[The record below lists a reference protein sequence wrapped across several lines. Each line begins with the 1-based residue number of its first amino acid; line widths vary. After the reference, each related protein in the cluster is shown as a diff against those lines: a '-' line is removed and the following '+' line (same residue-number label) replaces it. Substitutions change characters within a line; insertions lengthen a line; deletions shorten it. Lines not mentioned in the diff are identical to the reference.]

1 MCKRVALQEIVHI
14 QGWLVIERFII
25 NAWRLGNID
34 FLISNT
40 ATKMNMC
47 TIKQW
52 YIRIRWPG
60 WLSGHYY
67 IGELFITRADRDSL
81 RTTSHAMTLISSASH
96 QMATLLIW
104 PGKIYVNWGIFDK
117 LSMIFLVKICYVSL
131 QVYLN
136 TYNIKNIISWFV

>member
-1 MCKRVALQEIVHI
+1 MCKWVALQEIVHTELAYY
-14 QGWLVIERFII
+14 WAFYYKCMAVRKY
-25 NAWRLGNID
+25 RLLDIKYGHKNGY
-34 FLISNT
+34 
-40 ATKMNMC
+40 M
-47 TIKQW
+47 TIKHL

-60 WLSGHYY
+60 WLSEHYY
-67 IGELFITRADRDSL
+67 FGELFITKADRDSL
-81 RTTSHAMTLISSASH
+81 RKTSHEMTLISSASH

>member
-1 MCKRVALQEIVHI
+1 MQMGCLSRNCSRTGLACYWAFYYKCMAVRKYRLLYIKYGDKNEYVHHKA
-14 QGWLVIERFII
+14 VI
-25 NAWRLGNID
+25 
-34 FLISNT
+34 
-40 ATKMNMC
+40 
-47 TIKQW
+47 

-67 IGELFITRADRDSL
+67 FGVLFITKADRDSL
-81 RTTSHAMTLISSASH
+81 RKTSYEMTLISSASH